1 MLNHILYIILR
12 NTSIISFLIFAD
24 KFWSGDDTRVC
35 FIDLTAR
42 VCCDPGVCAVSVS
55 CLDIVKVPV
64 GQSHG
69 NRSLEVFR
77 HITVAAIDVD
87 VVIRS
92 IGVNLTT
99 VKR

>member
-1 MLNHILYIILR
+1 M
-12 NTSIISFLIFAD
+12 
-24 KFWSGDDTRVC
+24 
-35 FIDLTAR
+35 
-42 VCCDPGVCAVSVS
+42 SVS

-69 NRSLEVFR
+69 NGSLEVFR